1 MHAKIMPTNNS
12 IKLLIN

>member
-1 MHAKIMPTNNS
+1 MPTNNS